1 MSSNKL
7 SIKSNNK
14 VLPLRIEDIP
24 TTVEGLRSK
33 ITWSE
38 AKPLGDMGMQQSY
51 LMYDGTQLMIQF
63 PRMRN
68 ISGLKRWEKTKGKPE
83 DGTNDNITLSMGG
96 DDAKVRLFNEFLNN
110 LDTLVQEEA
119 LTSKSGI
126 WVKTKG
132 KTNVTRE
139 LVESNYNSIVS
150 HSLDDNGEQK
160 YPDSFKLK
168 LGKARDTGSYLLE
181 LYDESKVRVRD
192 EDFDDELGKGSM
204 VRGIILFNGVWF
216 GKTGFGVRLTPKQL
230 QTNQQKKLRGFA
242 MIEESSDDEDEV
254 EKDEVE
260 ETEAEPKE
268 ESESESEAE
277 ESDEEE
283 RPPTPPPVVEKKSRG
298 KKKSE

>member
-1 MSSNKL
+1 MSS
-7 SIKSNNK
+7 K
-14 VLPLRIEDIP
+14 VSVYTVEQLP
-24 TTVEGLRSK
+24 TTVEGLRAK

-38 AKPLGDMGMQQSY
+38 PKPLGDMGMQQSY
-51 LMYDGTQLMIQF
+51 LMYDGTQLMLQF

-96 DDAKVRLFNEFLNN
+96 DDAKVKLFNEFLNN

-119 LTSKSGI
+119 LSTKSGI

-132 KTNVTRE
+132 KGQVTRE

-150 HSLDDNGEQK
+150 HSVDDNGEQK

-168 LGKARDTGSYLLE
+168 LGKARDTNAYLLE
-181 LYDESKVRVRD
+181 LYDEGRVRVRD

-242 MIEESSDDEDEV
+242 MIEESDDDDDDEET
-254 EKDEVE
+254 ETVE
-260 ETEAEPKE
+260 ETQVEPKE
-268 ESESESEAE
+268 ESEEEDEEESE
-277 ESDEEE
+277 DE
-283 RPPTPPPVVEKKSRG
+283 RPPTPPPVVEKKTRG
-298 KKKSE
+298 KKKGE